1 MKLKLLLL
9 ALIIIISCQKEKTTK
24 LTENEKF
31 DSELEINKKLINEN
45 PESYYFLAQRALIL
59 EISENNKEAQKYYSK
74 AREKFYLKE
83 ESYWKKYDSI
93 SMAMMLMEI
102 GDSTRSRK
110 IIKLVINNKTSEIP
124 ENELNKLLNQTH
136 GEILETVKL
145 AILSEKVEVK
155 INNGN
160 IENIIE
166 DRN

>member
-1 MKLKLLLL
+1 M
-9 ALIIIISCQKEKTTK
+9 
-24 LTENEKF
+24 TENEKF

-45 PESYYFLAQRALIL
+45 PESYYYLAQRALIL